1 MGYRGG
7 STTKPRQSILKDL
20 LILKTITKG
29 YSKNW
34 LLGDLIWWD
43 GIPNLCQNIFP
54 RISNIG
60 MANDVKVY
68 LTTS

>member
-7 STTKPRQSILKDL
+7 STPKPRQSILKDL
-20 LILKTITKG
+20 LIL
-29 YSKNW
+29 
-34 LLGDLIWWD
+34 GDLIWWD
-43 GIPNLCQNIFP
+43 GIPKLCQNIFP

>member
-7 STTKPRQSILKDL
+7 STPKPRQSILKDL
-20 LILKTITKG
+20 LILKTISLFK
-29 YSKNW
+29 KF

-43 GIPNLCQNIFP
+43 GIPKLCQNIFP